1 MTTGF
6 LFDENLPSALAA
18 QLRHKAPAIC
28 VFAVGYGDA
37 QPWATPDPDL
47 LCWLEDHDCWLV
59 TNNRASMPG
68 HLRDHLAKGRR
79 VPGILA
85 VRAPLNFGAVI
96 EGLILVHG
104 ASLPDE
110 DRDRIEYLPKIA
122 SRGSGL

>member
-37 QPWATPDPDL
+37 QPWATPAPDL
-47 LCWLEDHDCWLV
+47 LCWLEAHDCWLV